1 MPYTRIE
8 QVTSQKLK
16 KLIIEII
23 IFILALL
30 AITFGYNYLIN
41 QLTEEEGKDISKN
54 INDENIEIIEIK
66 NTEEFE
72 KEVINSNQT
81 VFIDFYATWCKP
93 CKIMTPIIE
102 EIAKEYKE
110 IKFVKIDI
118 DKNEELAIKYN
129 IMSIPTM
136 MIIKNGEVKKTFIGI
151 TDKQSITKEF

>member
-1 MPYTRIE
+1 M
-8 QVTSQKLK
+8 
-16 KLIIEII
+16 
-23 IFILALL
+23 
-30 AITFGYNYLIN
+30 
-41 QLTEEEGKDISKN
+41 
-54 INDENIEIIEIK
+54 EIK

-110 IKFVKIDI
+110 IKFVKMDI

>member
-1 MPYTRIE
+1 MD
-8 QVTSQKLK
+8 KKK

-54 INDENIEIIEIK
+54 INDENIEIMEIK

-93 CKIMTPIIE
+93 CKTMTPIIE

-136 MIIKNGEVKKTFIGI
+136 MIIKNGEVKKTFVGI

>member
-1 MPYTRIE
+1 MD
-8 QVTSQKLK
+8 K
-16 KLIIEII
+16 KKTLIIEII

-54 INDENIEIIEIK
+54 INDENIEIMEIK

-110 IKFVKIDI
+110 IKFVKMDI

>member
-1 MPYTRIE
+1 MD
-8 QVTSQKLK
+8 KKK

-110 IKFVKIDI
+110 I
-118 DKNEELAIKYN
+118 
-129 IMSIPTM
+129 SIPTM

>member
-1 MPYTRIE
+1 MD
-8 QVTSQKLK
+8 KKK

-23 IFILALL
+23 IFVLVLI

-41 QLTEEEGKDISKN
+41 KLGEEESSETNTQKN
-54 INDENIEIIEIK
+54 DNGSVEIIEIK
-66 NTEEFE
+66 NMSEFE
-72 KEVINSNQT
+72 KEVLNEEKT

-93 CKIMTPIIE
+93 CKIMTPTIE
-102 EIAKEYKE
+102 EIAKEYTD

-136 MIIKNGEVKKTFIGI
+136 IIMKNGEVKKTFVGI
-151 TDKQSITKEF
+151 TDKQNITKEF

>member
-1 MPYTRIE
+1 MD
-8 QVTSQKLK
+8 KKK

-23 IFILALL
+23 IFVLVLI

-41 QLTEEEGKDISKN
+41 KLGEEESSETNTQKN
-54 INDENIEIIEIK
+54 DNGSVEIIEIK
-66 NTEEFE
+66 NMSEFE
-72 KEVINSNQT
+72 KEVLNEEKT

-93 CKIMTPIIE
+93 CKIMTPTIE
-102 EIAKEYKE
+102 EIAKEYTD

>member
-1 MPYTRIE
+1 MD
-8 QVTSQKLK
+8 KKK

-54 INDENIEIIEIK
+54 INDENIEIMEIK

-93 CKIMTPIIE
+93 CKTMTPIIE

-136 MIIKNGEVKKTFIGI
+136 MIIKNGEVKKTFIGV

>member
-1 MPYTRIE
+1 MD
-8 QVTSQKLK
+8 KKK

-30 AITFGYNYLIN
+30 DITFGYNYLIN

-54 INDENIEIIEIK
+54 INDENIEIMEIK

-110 IKFVKIDI
+110 IKFVKMDI

>member
-1 MPYTRIE
+1 MD
-8 QVTSQKLK
+8 KKK

-54 INDENIEIIEIK
+54 INDENIEIMEIK

>member
-1 MPYTRIE
+1 MD
-8 QVTSQKLK
+8 KKK

-41 QLTEEEGKDISKN
+41 QLTEEDGKDISKN
-54 INDENIEIIEIK
+54 INDENIEIMEIK

-110 IKFVKIDI
+110 IKFVKMDI

-136 MIIKNGEVKKTFIGI
+136 MIIKNGEVK
-151 TDKQSITKEF
+151 